1 VLNGL
6 SFSGDTVGKGILG
19 LFLVFVGYNVL
30 AYIGLRYT
38 RKAYLPLGYTS
49 DAHRKLEAKTV

>member
-1 VLNGL
+1 
-6 SFSGDTVGKGILG
+6 
-19 LFLVFVGYNVL
+19 VFVGYNAL

-49 DAHRKLEAKTV
+49 DAHRKIEAKTV